1 MMKKFFV
8 FSLFLFIVFQI
19 NASVLVRGKV
29 IDAASEAP
37 LEFVNVTLYPAG
49 STVPSLGLTTDSK
62 GNFEVSSLSN
72 GKYQIKI
79 SMVGYKPFIEEINV
93 RGNVVELG
101 IIKLSEDTKMLKEV
115 EVVAQGTQMKFDI
128 DKKVFSVDQNIASA
142 GGSAADVLQN
152 IPSVEVDNQGNV
164 SLRNDANVEVWIN
177 GKPSG
182 LTTDNRAQVLQ
193 QMPAGS
199 IESIELITNP
209 SAKYNPEG
217 TAGIINLVLKKNRQG
232 GYYGSVSAG
241 VMFPDGA
248 KLGEN
253 AGINLNYSNSKID
266 AYANVGYRSMNM
278 KGGGWNNRYN
288 YLETDTTLLKQTT
301 SSENNF
307 EGLFMRAG
315 LDWHLND
322 KNTFGFSGFGMT
334 H

>member
-232 GYYGSVSAG
+232 GYYGSISAG
-241 VMFPDGA
+241 VMF
-248 KLGEN
+248 
-253 AGINLNYSNSKID
+253 
-266 AYANVGYRSMNM
+266 
-278 KGGGWNNRYN
+278 
-288 YLETDTTLLKQTT
+288 
-301 SSENNF
+301 
-307 EGLFMRAG
+307 
-315 LDWHLND
+315 
-322 KNTFGFSGFGMT
+322 
-334 H
+334 